1 MPVAGDAVL
10 YHCPPCGAL
19 WELTGDRLTERP
31 MLHGAGA
38 DLSGMSPGEPFRR
51 VAFWVFPFRA
61 ATAAGEVRTMA
72 DYFTLVGN
80 PRQFTAG
87 GGEKPPLVFVPAFA
101 LLPAQLLRAGR
112 LLTIRGA
119 AFRPGTGLPPRL
131 APVVFREEDARV
143 LAETIVLATV
153 TEERRLSPQFLDAF
167 SVRTGPGRLLTV
179 PLQALEGRFL
189 LPELNL
195 EF

>member
-1 MPVAGDAVL
+1 MAGARS
-10 YHCPPCGAL
+10 
-19 WELTGDRLTERP
+19 ELQVELGEQESPLQRLQGDRQQP
-31 MLHGAGA
+31 
-38 DLSGMSPGEPFRR
+38 P
-51 VAFWVFPFRA
+51 
-61 ATAAGEVRTMA
+61 RTGP
-72 DYFTLVGN
+72 DRKGIEKLG
-80 PRQFTAG
+80 RQ
-87 GGEKPPLVFVPAFA
+87 PA
-101 LLPAQLLRAGR
+101 LLGDRRQNDRLGQHPGILL
-112 LLTIRGA
+112 
-119 AFRPGTGLPPRL
+119 
-131 APVVFREEDARV
+131 EEDARV